1 MPGFD
6 KSDPAAGSAADAE
19 ANAEKASSLAS
30 ALSAAGTSLD
40 ALNAK
45 RANTLAL
52 ARPLQGS
59 PFWPLD
65 RATSVAPL
73 PAEYVPRERVSG
85 AHGYFECDV
94 ALGDITE
101 AAPFAAKGKRTP
113 VFARFS
119 TTTAE
124 RGSID
129 AVRDIRGFAV
139 QFQTEHGHWDLIGR
153 NIPVALVRDPRTVA
167 ELIHAAELES
177 RGRTAQAPSA
187 LETFW
192 DVASR
197 SSETAHLLM
206 WAMSDRTLPRSYR
219 MMQGFGVHT
228 FRLVD
233 AAGKVRF
240 CKFHWTPSA
249 GTHSLTW
256 DEAVRISA
264 CDHYFLHRDLWES
277 IADGD
282 LPEWTLGLQVFTPE
296 QADAF
301 GFDALDPTKLVPEEL
316 VPVTPV
322 GRMVLDRNPNNLL
335 AETERVLFRPGR
347 VVPGIALAD
356 DPLLNGRI
364 RSGLAADVRRHD
376 AMAILERCLDVATVM
391 EQAPGQAAPAA
402 QPFTQATLFYDSQ
415 SDADKRHIAAAF
427 VFELTRVRKPETRE
441 RIVTLLLGVD
451 ESLAS
456 QVADGLGIPI
466 PPGQRRASMS
476 PSTRAVA
483 VSEKLSRSAFPG
495 DGSIAGRRIAIV
507 VADGADAKST
517 RAVHAALA
525 GAGARTRFVGAAPG
539 KVTAADGSSIEIGAT
554 FESMPSPLWD
564 AVVVDASAQSL
575 ARLAVAI
582 DFIREQFTHLK
593 AMWFLGDAPALLA
606 ATGIATDPHA
616 TTDAGIV
623 RTDTRACD
631 LGHDTQLFSEAVAKH
646 KHYGREAAASRLL
659 GEQAAQEK

>member
-1 MPGFD
+1 VPGFD
-6 KSDPAAGSAADAE
+6 KSDPAAGSAADVK
-19 ANAEKASSLAS
+19 ANAGQAASLAS
-30 ALSAAGTSLD
+30 AFDAAGTSID

-45 RANTLAL
+45 RAATLAL
-52 ARPLQGS
+52 ARPLQAK

-65 RATSVAPL
+65 RAMGAAPS
-73 PAEYVPRERVSG
+73 PAEQVPRERLSG
-85 AHGYFECDV
+85 AHGYFVCDV
-94 ALGDITE
+94 ALGDITA

-119 TTTAE
+119 TTAAE

-129 AVRDIRGFAV
+129 AVRDVRGFAV
-139 QFQTEHGHWDLIGR
+139 QFQTEHGHWDLVGK
-153 NIPVALVRDPRTVA
+153 NVPVSLVRDPLAVA
-167 ELIHAAELES
+167 ELIRTAELES
-177 RGRTAQAPSA
+177 SGRATQPPSA
-187 LETFW
+187 LEMFW

-197 SSETAHLLM
+197 TSESAHLLM

-228 FRLVD
+228 FRLLD
-233 AAGKVRF
+233 AAGKSRY

-256 DEAVRISA
+256 DEAVRLSA

-277 IADGD
+277 IADGN

-301 GFDALDPTKLVPEEL
+301 GFDVLDPTKLVPEEL
-316 VPVTPV
+316 VPVIPV

-347 VVPGIALAD
+347 IVPGIALAD
-356 DPLLNGRI
+356 DPLLRGRI
-364 RSGLAADVRRHD
+364 HSGLAADVRRHD
-376 AMAILERCLDVATVM
+376 PRAFLERCLDVAMVVDET
-391 EQAPGQAAPAA
+391 PGKAVPAA
-402 QPFTQATLFYDSQ
+402 QPFTQARLFHDSQ
-415 SDADKRHIAAAF
+415 SDVEKKHIVAAF

-441 RIVTLLLGVD
+441 RIVAMLLGVD
-451 ESLAS
+451 ASLAS
-456 QVADGLGIPI
+456 QVADGLGIPM
-466 PPGQRRASMS
+466 PAGQRRASEF
-476 PSTRAVA
+476 PPAREAA
-483 VSEKLSRSAFPG
+483 VSEKLSLSAFPG

-525 GAGARTRFVGAAPG
+525 GAGASVRFVGAKPG

-564 AVVVDASAQSL
+564 AVVIDASALSL
-575 ARLAVAI
+575 AGSSVAI
-582 DFIREQFTHLK
+582 DFLTEQFTHLK
-593 AMWFLGDAPALLA
+593 AMWFLGDASELLA
-606 ATGIATDPHA
+606 AAGMLIDPRATI
-616 TTDAGIV
+616 DAGIV
-623 RTDTRACD
+623 RTDPQACD
-631 LGHDTQLFSEAVAKH
+631 LGHDTHLFSQAVAKH
-646 KHYGREAAASRLL
+646 KHYGREAPTSRPL
-659 GEQAAQEK
+659 GGRSGHEK